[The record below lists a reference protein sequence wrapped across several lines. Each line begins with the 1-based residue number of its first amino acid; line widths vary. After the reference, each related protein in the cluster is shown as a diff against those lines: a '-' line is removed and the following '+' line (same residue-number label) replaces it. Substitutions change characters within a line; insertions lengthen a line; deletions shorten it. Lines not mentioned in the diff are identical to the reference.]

1 MLSAD
6 QKTTQFNLLWQDV
19 DVLQLINATF
29 APISSLTNILVW
41 EIYAIVSAVLPNL
54 DLLNNNLLKESENDK
69 VLTKNLKIKVKRQC
83 VIQMSLKMTFLI

>member
-6 QKTTQFNLLWQDV
+6 KKKTTQFNLLWQDV
-19 DVLQLINATF
+19 DVIQLINATF
-29 APISSLTNILVW
+29 APISSLTNILFW

-69 VLTKNLKIKVKRQC
+69 VLTKNFKIKVKRQC
-83 VIQMSLKMTFLI
+83 VQYSSSLNCL